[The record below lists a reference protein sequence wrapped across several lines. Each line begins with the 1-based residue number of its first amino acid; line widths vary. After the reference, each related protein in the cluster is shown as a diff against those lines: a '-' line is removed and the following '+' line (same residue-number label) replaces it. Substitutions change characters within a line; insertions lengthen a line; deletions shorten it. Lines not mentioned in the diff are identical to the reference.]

1 MLKHLHLTRRQWL
14 GILRWTLYSLLL
26 LFVLLTQT
34 IVLSRKPVFG
44 VKLAPVGVVLICV
57 CIRECAEKGGLF
69 ALLGSLFWYMSG
81 ADYGCLSVAIIPV
94 GAILA
99 AMLCRTAFTQR
110 LLSTALCCFVICLVN
125 DLVIF
130 AFKLLLEKLAA
141 ENLWRVLLPGTCLTM
156 LAVPPVYLLV
166 KLISRIGGKH
176 DL

>member
-1 MLKHLHLTRRQWL
+1 MLRHLHLTRRQWL
-14 GILRWTLYSLLL
+14 GVLRWTLYSLLL
-26 LFVLLTQT
+26 LFVLLLQT
-34 IVLSRKPVFG
+34 VVLPRTPVFG
-44 VKLAPVGVVLICV
+44 IKLAPLGVVLICV
-57 CIRECAEKGGLF
+57 CIREGAEKGGLF

-81 ADYGCLSVAIIPV
+81 ADYGNLTVAILPV

-99 AMLCRTAFTQR
+99 AILCRTAFTHR
-110 LLSTALCCFVICLVN
+110 LLSALLCCFLICLIN

-130 AFKLLLEKLAA
+130 AFKLLLEKLAV